1 MNPAQDP
8 VCGMKVDLDRL
19 EPGGGRWSEHAG
31 ERFHFCCAG
40 CQTKF
45 AAAPETYLAKMQA
58 AASSAPPPVVAVPGA
73 LYVCPMDAEV
83 VAHAPG
89 PCPICGMALEP
100 MALEADDA
108 PGEEERDFSRRL
120 RVSAVL
126 TVAVLALAMSGGHTI
141 VELVLAAPVV
151 LWGGAPFFARAWSS
165 LRIGRA
171 NMFTL
176 VALGSGIAFVYSG
189 LVALRVLRAEA
200 VYFEAAA
207 TIVTLVLT
215 GQLLEVR
222 ARRKMTSSVRALL
235 DLAPKMARRVS
246 AVEDVGGDVD
256 VLVATLV
263 PGDRVRVRP
272 GERVP
277 TDGRVVSGES
287 SCDESAMTG
296 EAAPVT
302 KRAGDTLVGGTLNGD
317 GAFVMA
323 VTRVGEATEL
333 AGIVARVRQ
342 AQRTRLPLQATV
354 DRLSAVFVPAV
365 IAVALVTFVT
375 WLALGAGAG
384 EALVRAVA
392 VLVIACPCA
401 LGLATP
407 VAVTA
412 GIGRGASFGLLVRD
426 AAALERLATVD
437 TVIFDKTG
445 TLTAGR
451 PEVTDVRLASGVD
464 RATALALAAAVE
476 VNSEHPLGAAIVRA
490 AGGQASR
497 AGTATATEIVVE
509 RGAGIAGQVDG
520 EAVLIGNE
528 RFLASRGVEL
538 ADVVAHA
545 DAIEAWRRAGAS
557 VVYLSRGSTWIAAL
571 AVSDPIKPS
580 AAGTVRA
587 LLAEGLGVRLVSGDH
602 LGTVRAVAAA
612 VGIAESDVHA
622 AARPEDKDD
631 LLLALRK
638 EGLRV
643 AMVGDGINDAPALAR
658 ADAGIAFAHTG
669 AQSGA
674 DIAVATAGLTLLGE
688 DLRGVLRA
696 RRLGILTRR
705 TIHQNLV
712 LACVYNLVA
721 VLLAA
726 GILGRA
732 WALDPMVAAAAMTA
746 SSLSVLANALR
757 LRIRSLEGSSA
768 ARG

>member
-1 MNPAQDP
+1 MNTAQDP
-8 VCGMKVDLDRL
+8 VCGMRVD
-19 EPGGGRWSEHAG
+19 PAKGRWSEHAG

-45 AAAPETYLAKMQA
+45 VTAPETYLAKKEA
-58 AASSAPPPVVAVPGA
+58 VAVPGA
-73 LYVCPMDAEV
+73 IYVCPMDAEV

-100 MALEADDA
+100 MTLEADDA
-108 PGEEERDFSRRL
+108 PGEEERDFARRV

-126 TVAVLALAMSGGHTI
+126 TVAVMVLAMRGGHTI
-141 VELVLAAPVV
+141 VEIVLAAPVV

-176 VALGSGIAFVYSG
+176 VALGSGVAFVYSG
-189 LVALRVLRAEA
+189 LVALRVIRGEG

-207 TIVTLVLT
+207 AIVTLVLV

-246 AVEDVGGDVD
+246 GDGVELD
-256 VLVATLV
+256 VLVASLV

-272 GERVP
+272 GERVA

-296 EAAPVT
+296 EPAPVT
-302 KRAGDTLVGGTLNGD
+302 KRAGDAVVGGTLNGD
-317 GAFVMA
+317 GAFVME
-323 VTRVGEATEL
+323 VTRVGEATQL

-354 DRLSAVFVPAV
+354 DRVSAVFVPAV
-365 IAVALVTFVT
+365 IAVALVTFAT

-464 RATALALAAAVE
+464 RVTALALAAAVE

-490 AGGQASR
+490 AGGHASPG
-497 AGTATATEIVVE
+497 GTASAIDIVVE

-520 EAVLIGNE
+520 EAIALGNE
-528 RFLASRGVEL
+528 RFLTSRGVVLGDL
-538 ADVVAHA
+538 AAHA
-545 DAIEAWRRAGAS
+545 GAIEGWRRAGAS
-557 VVYLSRGSTWIAAL
+557 VVYLARGSSWIAAL

-580 AAGTVRA
+580 AAGTIRA
-587 LLAEGLGVRLVSGDH
+587 LLAEGLVVRLVSGDH
-602 LGTVRAVAAA
+602 LGTARAVAAA
-612 VGIAESDVHA
+612 VGIAESDVRG
-622 AARPEDKDD
+622 AARPEDKDE
-631 LLLALRK
+631 LLLALHK
-638 EGLRV
+638 EGHRV

-658 ADAGIAFAHTG
+658 ADAGIAFAHAG

-688 DLRGVLRA
+688 DLHGVLRA

-712 LACVYNLVA
+712 LACAYNLVA
-721 VLLAA
+721 VPLAA

-746 SSLSVLANALR
+746 SSLSVLGNALR
-757 LRIRSLEGSSA
+757 LRIRSLEGSPT
-768 ARG
+768 ARQ